1 MVHRSVGLFATL
13 GLALIGCAKMDK
25 PGGDTG
31 KPIGATTPEATS
43 PTAATKVGETDD
55 MKTPESSRYD
65 PELDV
70 FYVSNINGD
79 PSAHD
84 GNGFIAVVRA
94 DSTGAA
100 TKILVQGG
108 KNGAKLDAPKGLALV
123 GDTLWVA
130 DIDHVRAFNR
140 RTGAPIADIDLS
152 TQKVTFLNDVAVDG
166 SGTIYVTDTGIAIDK
181 KGAMSHPGIDRIFK
195 IQGRTATAITADSL
209 DWPNGITWDRA
220 SDHFIIAPSGGKA
233 LRTWKEGDRA
243 ATTLVNGP
251 GDYDGVE
258 VLADGRILVTSWADS
273 SVHIV
278 QNGEM
283 ATLVPNVSGPA
294 DIGVDTKR
302 NIVAIPRF
310 NDNKVDYY
318 KIP

>member
-1 MVHRSVGLFATL
+1 MLHRGVVLL
-13 GLALIGCAKMDK
+13 GALSAVALGC
-25 PGGDTG
+25 G
-31 KPIGATTPEATS
+31 KTDNRGSRAPADSDSAVVS
-43 PTAATKVGETDD
+43 PTTATKVGETGG
-55 MKTPESSRYD
+55 MKTPESVRYD

-70 FYVSNINGD
+70 FYISNVNGD
-79 PSAHD
+79 ASAHD

-94 DSTGAA
+94 DSTGAP

-140 RTGAPIADIDLS
+140 RTGVPIADIDLS
-152 TQKVTFLNDVAVDG
+152 KEKATFLNDVVVDG
-166 SGTIYVTDTGIAIDK
+166 SGTVYVTDTGISLDK
-181 KGAMSHPGIDRIFK
+181 NGKMSHPGVDRIFK
-195 IQGRTATAITADSL
+195 IKGRMAVGISADSL
-209 DWPNGITWDRA
+209 DWPNGIAWDSTSGR
-220 SDHFIIAPSGGKA
+220 FIIAPAGGKA
-233 LRTWKEGDRA
+233 LRTWKDGDRA
-243 ATTLVNGP
+243 ATTLVTGP
-251 GDYDGVE
+251 GDYDGIE
-258 VLADGRILVTSWADS
+258 VLADGRILVSSWADS
-273 SVHIV
+273 AVHV
-278 QNGEM
+278 VENGAM
-283 ATLVPNVSGPA
+283 TTLVPNVSGAA

>member
-1 MVHRSVGLFATL
+1 MLHRSVVLL
-13 GLALIGCAKMDK
+13 GALSVVALGC
-25 PGGDTG
+25 G
-31 KPIGATTPEATS
+31 KTDNRGSRAAADSDSAVVAPTT
-43 PTAATKVGETDD
+43 ATKVGETGG
-55 MKTPESSRYD
+55 MKTPESVRYD

-70 FYVSNINGD
+70 FYISNINGD
-79 PSAHD
+79 ASAHD

-108 KNGAKLDAPKGLALV
+108 KNGATLDAPKGLALA

-152 TQKVTFLNDVAVDG
+152 KEKATFLNDVVVDG
-166 SGTIYVTDTGIAIDK
+166 SGTVYVTDTGILLDK
-181 KGAMSHPGIDRIFK
+181 SGKMSHPGVDRIFK
-195 IQGRTATAITADSL
+195 IKGRTAVGISPDSL
-209 DWPNGITWDRA
+209 DWPNGIAWDSTSSR
-220 SDHFIIAPSGGKA
+220 FIIAPSGGKT
-233 LRTWKEGDRA
+233 LRTWKDGDRA
-243 ATTLVNGP
+243 ATTLVSGP
-251 GDYDGVE
+251 GDYDGIE
-258 VLADGRILVTSWADS
+258 VLADGRILVSSWADS
-273 SVHIV
+273 AVHV
-278 QNGEM
+278 VENGAM
-283 ATLVPNVSGPA
+283 TTLVPNVSGAA

>member
-1 MVHRSVGLFATL
+1 MSHRTVRVLGAC
-13 GLALIGCAKMDK
+13 GLAVLGCARTERQSADTSK
-25 PGGDTG
+25 PTG
-31 KPIGATTPEATS
+31 AGVATVS
-43 PTAATKVGETDD
+43 PTTATKVGETDGL
-55 MKTPESSRYD
+55 KTPESVRYD

-70 FYVSNINGD
+70 FYISNINGE

-108 KNGAKLDAPKGLALV
+108 KNGATLDAPKGLALV
-123 GDTLWVA
+123 ADTLWVA

-152 TQKVTFLNDVAVDG
+152 KQKATFLNDVAVDS

-181 KGAMSHPGIDRIFK
+181 KGAMSHPGVDRIFRIK
-195 IQGRTATAITADSL
+195 GRTAIGITADSL
-209 DWPNGITWDRA
+209 DWPNGIAWDSTSSR
-220 SDHFIIAPSGGKA
+220 FILAPSGGKA
-233 LRTWKEGDRA
+233 LRTWKDGDRA

-258 VLADGRILVTSWADS
+258 VLADGRILVSSWADS
-273 SVHIV
+273 AVHVV
-278 QNGEM
+278 QNGELT
-283 ATLVPNVSGPA
+283 TLVPNVSGPA

-302 NIVAIPRF
+302 NILAIPRF

>member
-1 MVHRSVGLFATL
+1 MSHRNVHLL
-13 GLALIGCAKMDK
+13 GAWAVAAFGCAKADK
-25 PGGDTG
+25 QRADTG
-31 KPIGATTPEATS
+31 NPAGFAAVS
-43 PTAATKVGETDD
+43 PTTATKVGETDGL
-55 MKTPESSRYD
+55 KTPESVRYD

-70 FYVSNINGD
+70 FYISNINGE
-79 PSAHD
+79 PSTHD

-94 DSTGAA
+94 DSTGVA

-152 TQKVTFLNDVAVDG
+152 KEKVTFLNDVAVDS
-166 SGTIYVTDTGIAIDK
+166 SGTIYVTDTGITIDK
-181 KGAMSHPGIDRIFK
+181 KGAMSHPGVDRIFRIK
-195 IQGRTATAITADSL
+195 GRAAVGITADSL
-209 DWPNGITWDRA
+209 DWPNGIAWDNA
-220 SDHFIIAPSGGKA
+220 SSRFILAPSGGKA
-233 LRTWKEGDRA
+233 LRTWRDGDRA
-243 ATTLVNGP
+243 ATTLVTGP

-258 VLADGRILVTSWADS
+258 VLADGRILVSSWADS
-273 SVHIV
+273 AVHVV
-278 QNGEM
+278 QNGELT
-283 ATLVPNVSGPA
+283 TLVPNVSGPA

-302 NIVAIPRF
+302 NILAIPRF

>member
-1 MVHRSVGLFATL
+1 MSHGRVRVFGACAVAVF
-13 GLALIGCAKMDK
+13 GCAKGDQQPADSGK
-25 PGGDTG
+25 SPGFS
-31 KPIGATTPEATS
+31 AVS
-43 PTAATKVGETDD
+43 PTTATKVGETDGL
-55 MKTPESSRYD
+55 KTPESVRYD

-70 FYVSNINGD
+70 FYISNINGE
-79 PSAHD
+79 PSTHD

-152 TQKVTFLNDVAVDG
+152 KEKVTFLNDVAVES
-166 SGTIYVTDTGIAIDK
+166 SGTIYVTDTGITLDK
-181 KGAMSHPGIDRIFK
+181 KGTMSHPGVDRIFRIK
-195 IQGRTATAITADSL
+195 GRTAVGIAADSL
-209 DWPNGITWDRA
+209 DWPNGIAWDNA
-220 SDHFIIAPSGGKA
+220 SSRFIIAPSGGKV
-233 LRTWKEGDRA
+233 LRTWKDGDRA
-243 ATTLVNGP
+243 AATLVSGP

-258 VLADGRILVTSWADS
+258 VLADGRILVSSWADS
-273 SVHIV
+273 AVHVV
-278 QNGEM
+278 QNGELT
-283 ATLVPNVSGPA
+283 TLVPNVSGAA

-302 NIVAIPRF
+302 NILAIPRF

>member
-1 MVHRSVGLFATL
+1 
-13 GLALIGCAKMDK
+13 
-25 PGGDTG
+25 
-31 KPIGATTPEATS
+31 
-43 PTAATKVGETDD
+43 
-55 MKTPESSRYD
+55 MKSPESARYD

-70 FYVSNINGD
+70 FYISNINGQ
-79 PSAHD
+79 PSARD
-84 GNGFIAVVRA
+84 GNGFIAVVQA

-152 TQKVTFLNDVAVDG
+152 AQKATFLNDVAVDG
-166 SGTIYVTDTGIAIDK
+166 SGVIYVTDTGIAIDK
-181 KGAMSHPGIDRIFK
+181 KGAMTHPGVDRIFAIK
-195 IQGRTATAITADSL
+195 GRTATAMTPDSL
-209 DWPNGITWDRA
+209 DWPNGIAWDSTSGR
-220 SDHFIIAPSGGKA
+220 FILAPSGGKT

-243 ATTLVNGP
+243 ATALVSGP
-251 GDYDGVE
+251 GSYDGIE
-258 VLADGRILVTSWADS
+258 VLADGRILVSSWADS
-273 SVHIV
+273 AVHIV

-283 ATLVPNVSGPA
+283 TTLVPNVSGPA

-302 NIVAIPRF
+302 NIVAIPRL

>member
-1 MVHRSVGLFATL
+1 
-13 GLALIGCAKMDK
+13 
-25 PGGDTG
+25 
-31 KPIGATTPEATS
+31 
-43 PTAATKVGETDD
+43 
-55 MKTPESSRYD
+55 MKTPESARYD

-166 SGTIYVTDTGIAIDK
+166 NGAIYVTDTGIALDK

-220 SDHFIIAPSGGKA
+220 SDHFIIAPSGGKV

-243 ATTLVNGP
+243 ATTLVRGP

-273 SVHIV
+273 AVHIV

>member
-1 MVHRSVGLFATL
+1 MSHRNVQVL
-13 GLALIGCAKMDK
+13 GACVAAVFGCANADK
-25 PGGDTG
+25 QPADTG
-31 KPIGATTPEATS
+31 KSPGFAAVS
-43 PTAATKVGETDD
+43 PTTATKVGETDGL
-55 MKTPESSRYD
+55 KTPESVRYD

-70 FYVSNINGD
+70 FYISNINGD
-79 PSAHD
+79 PSTHD

-152 TQKVTFLNDVAVDG
+152 NQKVTFLNDVAVDS
-166 SGTIYVTDTGIAIDK
+166 SGTIYVTDTGITLDK
-181 KGAMSHPGIDRIFK
+181 KGAMSHPGVDRIFRIK
-195 IQGRTATAITADSL
+195 GRTAVGITADSL
-209 DWPNGITWDRA
+209 DWPNGIAWDNA
-220 SDHFIIAPSGGKA
+220 SSRFIIAPAGGKV
-233 LRTWKEGDRA
+233 LRTWKDGDRA
-243 ATTLVNGP
+243 ATSLVAGP
-251 GDYDGVE
+251 GDFDGVE
-258 VLADGRILVTSWADS
+258 VLADGRILVSSWADS
-273 SVHIV
+273 AVHVV
-278 QNGEM
+278 QNGELT
-283 ATLVPNVSGPA
+283 TLVPNVSGPA

-302 NIVAIPRF
+302 NILAIPRF

>member
-1 MVHRSVGLFATL
+1 MSHRIVCLLGVFAVGVL
-13 GLALIGCAKMDK
+13 GCAKSNNSSADSNK
-25 PGGDTG
+25 AA
-31 KPIGATTPEATS
+31 GAVTPAAS
-43 PTAATKVGETDD
+43 PTTATKVGETGG
-55 MKTPESSRYD
+55 MKTPESVRYD

-70 FYVSNINGD
+70 FYVSNINGGA
-79 PSAHD
+79 SAHD

-94 DSTGAA
+94 DSVGAA
-100 TKILVQGG
+100 TKILVEGG
-108 KNGAKLDAPKGLALV
+108 KRGAKLDAPKGLALV

-152 TQKVTFLNDVAVDG
+152 AQKATFLNDVVADG
-166 SGTIYVTDTGIAIDK
+166 SGAIYVTDTGISMNA
-181 KGAMSHPGIDRIFK
+181 KGAMSHPGIDQIFK
-195 IQGRTATAITADSL
+195 ITGRTAAALRPDSL
-209 DWPNGITWDRA
+209 DAPNGIAWDSTSGR
-220 SDHFIIAPSGGKA
+220 FILGPSNNKA
-233 LRTWKEGDRA
+233 IQTWKEGDK
-243 ATTLVNGP
+243 ATTALVNGP
-251 GDYDGVE
+251 GQYDGVE

-273 SVHIV
+273 AVHIV

-283 ATLVPNVSGPA
+283 TVLVPNVSGPA

-302 NIVAIPRF
+302 NIVAIPRL